1 MVYIALVLSFTGI
14 FAACGGGED
23 EPLYLRGSGNA
34 TPTGTAAPDADGDTV
49 PDDADRCADSA
60 ERPGGV
66 DFDAPDG
73 CPDSLDDLVAFAI
86 ADIGKY
92 WQTRLTGIIVSYE
105 TPEVIAC
112 DEEVADLLCLFA
124 GKALY
129 SGGNNSIY
137 YDREFFQA
145 EFTEK
150 GDFAP
155 IFILAHEWGHLVQA
169 HVGFFSLDLYSID
182 YELQADCLAGV
193 YARNANQRKLLAIG
207 DLEAAAASLLD
218 LGDPEGVEWYDEDAH
233 GTAEERI
240 YAFHAGFKDGL
251 GVCASVADEAKKR

>member
-1 MVYIALVLSFTGI
+1 LV
-14 FAACGGGED
+14 AACGGDGD
-23 EPLYLRGSGNA
+23 DAPLYLRGSSA
-34 TPTGTAAPDADGDTV
+34 TPTGTPASDADGDTV
-49 PDDADRCADSA
+49 PDGADKCTDSA

-92 WQTRLTGIIVSYE
+92 WQTRLTGISVGYE
-105 TPEVIAC
+105 TPNVIGC
-112 DEEVADLLCLFA
+112 DEDATDLGCLLAFF

-137 YDREFFQA
+137 YDREFFET
-145 EFTEK
+145 EFAEK

-155 IFILAHEWGHLVQA
+155 IFVLAHEWGHLVQA
-169 HVGFFSLDLYSID
+169 HVGLYSLDLYSID
-182 YELQADCLAGV
+182 YELQADCMAGV
-193 YARNANQRKLLAIG
+193 YARNANQRKLLALG
-207 DLEAAAASLLD
+207 DLEVAAASLLG
-218 LGDPEGVEWYDEDAH
+218 LADPDGVAWYDEGAH
-233 GTAEERI
+233 GTSEERI
-240 YAFHAGFKDGL
+240 YAFQAGFHEGL